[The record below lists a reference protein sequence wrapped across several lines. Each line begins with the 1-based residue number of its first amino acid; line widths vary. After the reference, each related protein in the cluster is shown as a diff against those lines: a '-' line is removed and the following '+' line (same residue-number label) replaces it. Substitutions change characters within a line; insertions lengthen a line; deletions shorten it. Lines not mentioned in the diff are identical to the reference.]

1 MGYGMEWVA
10 QGNTLMPP
18 ADDPDAPP
26 PLTDAERDERE
37 RLMTEGFVSWN
48 KRDFLNF
55 IRGCDMRAR
64 LPHPQGL
71 QNHLWTDACPIPWCT
86 LSHINGWHALL
97 HTTAKSSRVSH
108 PSVHQHPCTFS
119 SVVRRSSFRL
129 LSHVDG

>member
-1 MGYGMEWVA
+1 VKWVA

-55 IRGCDMRAR
+55 IRGCDMRAS
-64 LPHPQGL
+64 LPHPRAL
-71 QNHLWTDACPIPWCT
+71 QTICGPM
-86 LSHINGWHALL
+86 
-97 HTTAKSSRVSH
+97 RV
-108 PSVHQHPCTFS
+108 
-119 SVVRRSSFRL
+119 
-129 LSHVDG
+129 